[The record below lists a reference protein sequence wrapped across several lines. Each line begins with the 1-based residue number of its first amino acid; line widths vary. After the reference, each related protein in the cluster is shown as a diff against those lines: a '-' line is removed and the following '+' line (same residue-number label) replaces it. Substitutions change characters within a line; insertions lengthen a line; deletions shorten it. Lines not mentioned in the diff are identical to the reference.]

1 MENQRGKMNFRRFT
15 LLVTLVGSS
24 CFAQDVKQVETKE
37 VENLDDV
44 VVTATRTKIKEEQV
58 ARSITVITAEDIERE
73 QPHSFLSMLNGVPGV
88 NIKSDGSHSASSSIS
103 IRGMRGYHTKV
114 MINGMTIQDP
124 SGTQTKA
131 ILSTISLDNIERVE
145 IIRGASSTLYG
156 SNAMGGVINI
166 ITKKGTEDGLSGELG
181 SEFGSYGYQK
191 YNAALRG
198 VQGKFDYAFS
208 TEWMGEE
215 GISSKKDNSE
225 RDSFRSSSTNVD
237 LGYQFTDQ
245 LKLSGFTR
253 YSDSDEEYD
262 DGFSNPKNRG
272 SFHIIDLQLGTK
284 LAAERLFDGIFDT
297 SIGFNYSK
305 VRRADSEGTAFYM
318 GQTFET
324 DWQNVWRIND
334 RNRIL
339 FGMTYTE
346 EKAEKDFYG
355 TTSNRARTDSYYGQY
370 EVEPIDNLFLTSGI
384 RYSNHSEFGGDTTY
398 SLSAAYLIKET
409 GTKLK
414 SSFAT
419 GYRAPSLYEL
429 NYRPALGT
437 LDLKP
442 EKSQSFDIGFEQTVN
457 ESIEFGMNFFNNRVT
472 DYIGYNPG
480 AGWPAPDYYEQASG
494 IKIYGVESYIKI
506 TPIESV
512 TLDFNHTYQHTN
524 NMDTEIAPMVYQPS
538 NTFGASVNW
547 KVDHKWN
554 LNLNANYVGQREY
567 DVYVWPAGNVRSS
580 EKLHGY
586 TLVNFATRYDI
597 TKSLQVY
604 GRIDNLLDQ
613 DYEVSEGY
621 NTYGITTYVG
631 MKYLF

>member
-1 MENQRGKMNFRRFT
+1 MNFLKFT
-15 LLVTLVGSS
+15 VLVSLVVSS
-24 CFAQDVKQVETKE
+24 AFAQEEKQVTNEVVALKVNE
-37 VENLDDV
+37 VEKLNDV

-73 QPHSFLSMLNGVPGV
+73 QPHSFLSMLNRVPGV
-88 NIKSDGSHSASSSIS
+88 NIKSDGPRAASSSIS

-114 MINGMTIQDP
+114 MINGITIQDT

-166 ITKKGTEDGLSGELG
+166 ITKKGSINGVSGEVG
-181 SEFGSYGYQK
+181 TEIGSYGYQK
-191 YNAALRG
+191 YNSAIRG
-198 VQGKFDYAFS
+198 VKGKFDYAVS
-208 TEWMGEE
+208 TQWLSED
-215 GISSKKDNSE
+215 GISAKKDNSE
-225 RDSFRSSSTNVD
+225 DDSFRSSSTNVD
-237 LGYQFTDQ
+237 VGYQITDQ
-245 LKLSGFTR
+245 LKLSGFSR
-253 YSDSDEEYD
+253 YTDSDEEYD
-262 DGFSNPKNRG
+262 NGYSTPKNRG

-284 LAAERLFDGIFDT
+284 LAAERLFGGIFDS

-305 VRRADSEGTAFYM
+305 VRRADSEGSAFYM
-318 GQTFET
+318 GQTLET
-324 DWQNVWRIND
+324 DWQNVLRIND

-346 EKAEKDFYG
+346 EKAKKDFFG
-355 TTSNRARTDSYYGQY
+355 ATSDRARTDSYYGQY

-384 RYSNHSEFGGDTTY
+384 RYTNHSEFGGDTTY

-437 LDLKP
+437 LDLDP
-442 EKSQSFDIGFEQTVN
+442 EKSQSFDIGFEQTIN
-457 ESIEFGMNFFNNRVT
+457 DFFEFGMNFFQNRVT
-472 DYIGYNPG
+472 NYIGYNPG
-480 AGWPAPDYYEQASG
+480 TGWPAPDYYEQVSG

-506 TPIESV
+506 TPVKSV
-512 TLDFNHTYQHTN
+512 ILDFNHTYQHTN
-524 NMDTEIAPMVYQPS
+524 NMDSEISPMVYQPS

-547 KVDHKWN
+547 EVDSKWN
-554 LNLNANYVGQREY
+554 LNLNANYVGTREY
-567 DVYVWPAGNVRSS
+567 DVYVWPVGNVRSTK
-580 EKLHGY
+580 KLHGY
-586 TLVNFATRYDI
+586 TLVNFSTSYDI
-597 TKSLQVY
+597 TNELQIY

-613 DYEVSEGY
+613 DYEASFEY
-621 NTYGITTYVG
+621 NSYGITTYVG